1 MLRANMAMSDRAMH
15 LAGELFG
22 VSHRLRSGLNLR
34 RAGTSMT
41 CERKPCWQLPVRGCA
56 RSGVERLT
64 IDQIEQ
70 FEERAAIIAESMQL
84 SRADAEAM
92 AAYQLGMTEEELAD
106 ARREHAEQRA

>member
-1 MLRANMAMSDRAMH
+1 M
-15 LAGELFG
+15 
-22 VSHRLRSGLNLR
+22 
-34 RAGTSMT
+34 
-41 CERKPCWQLPVRGCA
+41 
-56 RSGVERLT
+56 T

-92 AAYQLGMTEEELAD
+92 AAYHLGMTEEELAD